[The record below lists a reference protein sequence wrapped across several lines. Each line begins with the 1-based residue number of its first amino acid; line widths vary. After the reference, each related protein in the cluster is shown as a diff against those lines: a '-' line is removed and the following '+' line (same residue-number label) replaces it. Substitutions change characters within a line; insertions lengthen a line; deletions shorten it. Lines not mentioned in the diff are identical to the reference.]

1 MPTDETQLIR
11 RAQGGD
17 RDAFAQLLA
26 RFEKPVYHQALRM
39 VGHAEDAADLTQE
52 VFLKVWQGLPSFQG
66 DSSFSTWLY
75 RLTSNACIDFLRR
88 EKRRRG
94 TLSLDDEERELV
106 ASCRPRTHPPAG
118 PGAAGAPP
126 GPDRRAGTAV
136 RRAPAGAHPPGAQR
150 PVLRRDRPGAVPVP
164 RDGEVPHRPGPLV
177 PCKIFAK
184 KRELFRSP
192 FVYGDKEMNLALSR
206 PDLTCEGVTCHEL

>member
-94 TLSLDDEERELV
+94 TLSLDDEEQELAAQLPDPAPTPQRALEQRELRQ
-106 ASCRPRTHPPAG
+106 ALAEG
-118 PGAAGAPP
+118 L
-126 GPDRRAGTAV
+126 
-136 RRAPAGAHPPGAQR
+136 AQLSDEHR
-150 PVLRRDRPGAVPVP
+150 QVLI
-164 RDGEVPHRPGPLV
+164 L
-177 PCKIFAK
+177 
-184 KRELFRSP
+184 RELNGLSYDEIAQALCLSSGTVKSRIARARLS
-192 FVYGDKEMNLALSR
+192 LAKFLRKNGNFSGPPSSMETKR
-206 PDLTCEGVTCHEL
+206 